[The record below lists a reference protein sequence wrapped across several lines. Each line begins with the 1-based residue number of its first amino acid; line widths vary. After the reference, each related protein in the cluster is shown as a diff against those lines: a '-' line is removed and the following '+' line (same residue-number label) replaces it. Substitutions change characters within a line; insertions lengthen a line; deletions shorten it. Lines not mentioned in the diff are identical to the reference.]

1 MLEFIRID
9 ALNKE
14 QKKIK
19 KNQKTIKLFKNVLD
33 NLYNPN
39 STIDWCERGKGFQV
53 SLNGFN
59 NGKN

>member
-39 STIDWCERGKGFQV
+39 STID
-53 SLNGFN
+53 
-59 NGKN
+59 